1 MSGRMNRDQLTLVAR
16 LHAEKLSRSEESQAS
31 GATQESLA
39 KAHELIV
46 RLVLERDSER
56 RMRLDAEAKVQSAKH
71 GREAAMRALQKAVQ
85 ALRKL
90 KTQAAERESEAE
102 TERRARESAE
112 AQGNAEQHAHEDT
125 AREVRVIR
133 SAAEAQGRAF
143 ARLEVRCKAM
153 ATQLNEL
160 EGALAQ
166 AEYVA
171 YLQSLE
177 QTELKAGLETKRT
190 SRRRGGRARG

>member
-1 MSGRMNRDQLTLVAR
+1 MNRDQLTLVAR

-56 RMRLDAEAKVQSAKH
+56 RMRLEAEAKVQSAQH

-90 KTQAAERESEAE
+90 KMQAAEQESAAE
-102 TERRARESAE
+102 TERRARETAE
-112 AQGNAEQHAHEDT
+112 TAGLAEQHVREET
-125 AREVRVIR
+125 AREVRDIR
-133 SAAEAQGRAF
+133 SAAEEHARAV
-143 ARLEVRCKAM
+143 ARLEARCRAM
-153 ATQLNEL
+153 ATQLNDL

-177 QTELKAGLETKRT
+177 QTERKVGLESKRT

>member
-1 MSGRMNRDQLTLVAR
+1 MNRDQLTLVAR
-16 LHAEKLSRSEESQAS
+16 LHAAKLSRSEESQAS

-56 RMRLDAEAKVQSAKH
+56 RMRLEAEGKVQSAQH
-71 GREAAMRALQKAVQ
+71 GRDAAMRALQKAVQ

-90 KTQAAERESEAE
+90 KAQAAERESAAESERLARETAE
-102 TERRARESAE
+102 T
-112 AQGNAEQHAHEDT
+112 QGRAEQHAREET
-125 AREVRVIR
+125 ARQVDDIR
-133 SAAEAQGRAF
+133 SAAEQQARAF
-143 ARLEVRCKAM
+143 ARLDARCKAM

-166 AEYVA
+166 AEYVV

-177 QTELKAGLETKRT
+177 QTELKAGLESKRT